1 MRISAASLTEVRD
14 NPGRLSVN
22 KVVALAGAMGE
33 SPLQVLADLV
43 AEAGTKKKKER
54 KKRVNI

>member
-1 MRISAASLTEVRD
+1 M
-14 NPGRLSVN
+14 N